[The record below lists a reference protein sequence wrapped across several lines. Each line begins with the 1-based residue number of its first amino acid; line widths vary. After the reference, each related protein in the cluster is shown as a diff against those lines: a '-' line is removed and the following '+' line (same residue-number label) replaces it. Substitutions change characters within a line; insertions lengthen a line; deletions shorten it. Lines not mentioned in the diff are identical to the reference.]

1 MGLVFGLKVR
11 VSVYVMILYSDFDY
25 NTTLKFN
32 YDADFDL
39 GRV

>member
-1 MGLVFGLKVR
+1 MGLVFGVKVMA
-11 VSVYVMILYSDFDY
+11 SVYVVILYSDFDY

-32 YDADFDL
+32 SDSDFDL